1 MEAATRETRYAE
13 AVGDVLD
20 EWPEH
25 NTTAEHE
32 AATRDVVRAVMAV
45 ADEEQAE
52 LRAEVER
59 LWGDVKALAEDVA
72 DAGRRDR
79 AVRGLIDEAELRR
92 PLAHAQD
99 GTPFPA
105 LIAATD
111 LRAVLDK
118 HAGA

>member
-1 MEAATRETRYAE
+1 MTPDQIRRSWDDDEAPRSVFPEPLAERLTRE
-13 AVGDVLD
+13 
-20 EWPEH
+20 
-25 NTTAEHE
+25 NK
-32 AATRDVVRAVMAV
+32 
-45 ADEEQAE
+45 E

-59 LWGDVKALAEDVA
+59 LRADVKALAEQVA

-79 AVRGLIDEAELRR
+79 AVRALIDEAELRR
-92 PLAHAQD
+92 PLAHSQD

-118 HAGA
+118 HAGEQP